1 MREAAHARSS
11 CHANGPQVWQALPVA
26 HVLPAYLHPIGDQN
40 ASAWPWRER
49 KPSKLDLLSDRRTM
63 ASPSITPV
71 SIGCAA
77 INDLMLDILAAV
89 ARKDYEDRRRRVAQG
104 QAKAKGE
111 GRFRGRKEN
120 VDKNRAI
127 ARALKK
133 GSSWSDIQALTGC
146 SRATV
151 ARVAAKQRPA

>member
-1 MREAAHARSS
+1 
-11 CHANGPQVWQALPVA
+11 V
-26 HVLPAYLHPIGDQN
+26 
-40 ASAWPWRER
+40 
-49 KPSKLDLLSDRRTM
+49 
-63 ASPSITPV
+63 
-71 SIGCAA
+71 
-77 INDLMLDILAAV
+77 
-89 ARKDYEDRRRRVAQG
+89 

-111 GRFRGRKEN
+111 GKFRGRKEN
-120 VDKNRAI
+120 VDNNRAI

>member
-1 MREAAHARSS
+1 LALARVVKIGPIV
-11 CHANGPQVWQALPVA
+11 GPQDNGLAVDHA
-26 HVLPAYLHPIGDQN
+26 G
-40 ASAWPWRER
+40 
-49 KPSKLDLLSDRRTM
+49 
-63 ASPSITPV
+63 
-71 SIGCAA
+71 SIGSAA

-111 GRFRGRKEN
+111 GKFRGRKEN